1 MLINSRV
8 IHRFEAESRTI
19 IEDAGDIDGIYDR
32 TYEEYSSSQKRTVEL
47 DAEIKSKE
55 VKSAKIRECC
65 KKITEYESG
74 LSEFDEQLWA
84 PLLVALCENACI
96 TKGSKTSVNKV
107 CPGFEQGSGESVE
120 SGKNGS

>member
-84 PLLVALCENACI
+84 AIVDHMTVSPDGSAVFTLSGGLEVAL
-96 TKGSKTSVNKV
+96 SNKETV
-107 CPGFEQGSGESVE
+107 LRA
-120 SGKNGS
+120 